1 MTMDAKVST
10 AHLTDAELFGL
21 ALPPAGEPEAL
32 PAHLSECG
40 ACGRALQIWK
50 TAVRDLAREDAGP
63 IDRRTPA
70 QWQEAEK
77 RTLALIRGA
86 QVRRHLP
93 VRWAAGLAAA
103 VLVAVLL
110 LPERGMRAPAP
121 ASPTASPA
129 SESAELSAGDRAD
142 DTLLRE
148 VSLLA
153 SSDSSGIW
161 NAFAAEP
168 GESPAAEKQRL

>member
-1 MTMDAKVST
+1 MDAKEKT

-40 ACGRALQIWK
+40 ACGRALQNWK
-50 TAVRDLAREDAGP
+50 AAVRDLARDDAGP

-70 QWQEAEK
+70 QWREAEE
-77 RTLALIRGA
+77 RTLALIHRA
-86 QVRRHLP
+86 RVSRRFP

-103 VLVAVLL
+103 ILVAVLL
-110 LPERGMRAPAP
+110 LPGRGMRAPAP
-121 ASPTASPA
+121 ASSPA
-129 SESAELSAGDRAD
+129 TEAAELSAGDRAD
-142 DTLLRE
+142 DTLLRD
-148 VSLLA
+148 VNLLA
-153 SSDSSGIW
+153 SSDSSGVW

-168 GESPAAEKQRL
+168 GETPAAEKKRL